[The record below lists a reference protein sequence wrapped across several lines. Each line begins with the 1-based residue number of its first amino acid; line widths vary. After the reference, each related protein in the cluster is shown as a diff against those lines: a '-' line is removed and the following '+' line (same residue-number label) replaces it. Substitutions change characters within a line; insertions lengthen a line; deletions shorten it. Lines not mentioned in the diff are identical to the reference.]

1 MEQEVLKAKI
11 ALLTMLIEREC
22 SCDKTKC
29 AEHFMYLES
38 LRYEYQ
44 CMYEENRNNLSNQD
58 AG

>member
-1 MEQEVLKAKI
+1 MEQEVLMAKI

-22 SCDKTKC
+22 QCDKSKC

-44 CMYEENRNNLSNQD
+44 CMYEEIRNSNSD
-58 AG
+58 